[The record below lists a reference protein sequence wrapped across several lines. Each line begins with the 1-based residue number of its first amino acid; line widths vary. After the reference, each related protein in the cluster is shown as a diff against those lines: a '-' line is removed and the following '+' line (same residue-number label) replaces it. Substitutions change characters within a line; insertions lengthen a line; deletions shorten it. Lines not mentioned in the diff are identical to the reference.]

1 MSLHAR
7 YFYILVCLGVAVPAF
22 SGEPQ
27 WVEIHS
33 PHFSVVTDAGERR
46 GRDAAARF
54 EQMRA
59 VFGTLMVNAKVNTP
73 VPLQIIAFRNSKELR
88 QFAPIWQGKATQTEF
103 VTGRVLFRGAQNLMA
118 IF

>member
-1 MSLHAR
+1 LYSSLPV
-7 YFYILVCLGVAVPAF
+7 YLGIAAPAF
-22 SGEPQ
+22 SGESQ

-73 VPLQIIAFRNSKELR
+73 VPLQIIAFRNSKELQ

-103 VTGRVLFRGAQNLMA
+103 VTGRVLFRGAQNLMVVWQA